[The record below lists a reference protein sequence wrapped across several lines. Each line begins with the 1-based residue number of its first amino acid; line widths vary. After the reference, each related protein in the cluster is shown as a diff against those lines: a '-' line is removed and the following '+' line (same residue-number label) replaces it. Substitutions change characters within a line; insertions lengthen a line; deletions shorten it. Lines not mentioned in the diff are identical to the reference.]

1 MIPPELIVAVIIL
14 GAVILF
20 SFEIFSIDVTAL
32 IIMCALMVTGVLT
45 VEEAVS
51 GFSNPATLTVLAML
65 IISVGIQN
73 TGLINYFGKQS
84 ASTGINNEI
93 VVMAMTMFLAG
104 TLSAFLNNTAV
115 VAIFLPMTLK
125 IAKQKKINANKLLMA
140 LSFGAMLGGSCTVI
154 GSSTNLLVS
163 AISEEHGLGAIKM
176 FELAPVGGILFIAV
190 TIFLVIGI
198 RKTIPERK
206 SENEDLTGVYR
217 LDNYLAEMKLPENSP
232 FVGKT
237 IEQTRLLQ
245 DHDLEILQI
254 IRKEKIIYL
263 PENIQLLEADDSLIV
278 KAKARKIVAL
288 GKIPG
293 IEIRTDLA
301 ISDQELITEDV
312 VLMEVII
319 GPDSQ
324 FINKR
329 INEIDFRKKYSAI
342 PLAVRG
348 KQGVAVEQLDQ
359 IALSEG
365 FALLL
370 EIEKDA
376 ISELHAG
383 DDFIVLHELQQ
394 IKLEKRKA
402 IIATAIVIAVILA
415 ATLNLTS
422 ILVSAWLGCVAM
434 FVTRVIRIQ
443 NAYSKVSWKI
453 FFLLAGLIPLGTAI
467 EKSGTGH
474 LVATF
479 ITEHLAIYGPV
490 VILSSL
496 FLLTTLL
503 SGFVTNNAVAVLLAP
518 IAITIAHQLQI
529 DSKPFLLAVIFGANT
544 SFLTPIGYQTN
555 TLIYGAGQFK
565 FVDFLK
571 TGGLMTLLVWILIT
585 VLLPLFYF

>member
-20 SFEIFSIDVTAL
+20 SFEVFSIDVTAL

-51 GFSNPATLTVLAML
+51 GFSNPATLTILAML

-73 TGLINYFGKQS
+73 TGLINYLGKQS
-84 ASTGINNEI
+84 VSTGINNEI

-125 IAKQKKINANKLLMA
+125 IAHQKKINANKLLMA

-176 FELAPVGGILFIAV
+176 FELTPVGGILFIAL

-263 PENIQLLEADDSLIV
+263 PENKQLLEADDSLIV

-443 NAYSKVSWKI
+443 DAYSKVSWKI

-479 ITEHLAIYGPV
+479 ITEHLAIHGPV

>member
-20 SFEIFSIDVTAL
+20 SFEVFSIDVTAL

-51 GFSNPATLTVLAML
+51 GFSNPATLTILAML

-73 TGLINYFGKQS
+73 TGLINYLGKQS
-84 ASTGINNEI
+84 VITGINNEI

-125 IAKQKKINANKLLMA
+125 IAHQKKINANKLLMA

-176 FELAPVGGILFIAV
+176 FELTPVGGILFIAL

-263 PENIQLLEADDSLIV
+263 PENKQLLEADDSLIV

-443 NAYSKVSWKI
+443 DAYSKVSWKI

-479 ITEHLAIYGPV
+479 ITEHLAIHGPV

>member
-1 MIPPELIVAVIIL
+1 MPPELIVAVIIL
-14 GAVILF
+14 GAVVLF
-20 SFEIFSIDVTAL
+20 SLEIFSIDITAL

-65 IISVGIQN
+65 IISAGIQN
-73 TGLINYFGKQS
+73 TGLINYLGQQS
-84 ASTGINNEI
+84 VGTGIKNEI

-125 IAKQKKINANKLLMA
+125 VAHHKKINANKLLMA

-176 FELAPVGGILFIAV
+176 FELAPVGGILFIAL
-190 TIFLVIGI
+190 TIFMVIGI

-206 SENEDLTGVYR
+206 SEKGDLTGIYR
-217 LDNYLAEMKLPENSP
+217 LDNYLAEMIIPENSP
-232 FVGKT
+232 FVGKN

-254 IRKEKIIYL
+254 VRRENIIYL
-263 PENIQLLEADDSLIV
+263 PENIELLEAGDSLIV
-278 KAKARKIVAL
+278 KAKARKIIAM

-301 ISDQELITEDV
+301 INDERLITEDV
-312 VLMEVII
+312 VLVEVII
-319 GPDSQ
+319 GPDSLLIKKK
-324 FINKR
+324 IND
-329 INEIDFRKKYSAI
+329 IDFRKKYKAI

-383 DDFIVLHELQQ
+383 DDFIVLHELPQ
-394 IKLEKRKA
+394 IKLDKRKA
-402 IIATAIVIAVILA
+402 IIATTIIITVILA
-415 ATLNLTS
+415 ASLNLTS

-434 FVTRVIRIQ
+434 FITRVIRIQ

-453 FFLLAGLIPLGTAI
+453 FFLLAGLIPLGTAL
-467 EKSGTGH
+467 EKSGTGN

-479 ITEHLAIYGPV
+479 ITEHLATYGPAA
-490 VILSSL
+490 ILSSL
-496 FLLTTLL
+496 FLFTALL

-518 IAITIAHQLQI
+518 IAITISHQLQI
-529 DSKPFLLAVIFGANT
+529 DAKPFLLAVIFGANT

-555 TLIYGAGQFK
+555 TLIYGAGQYK
-565 FVDFLK
+565 FVDFLR